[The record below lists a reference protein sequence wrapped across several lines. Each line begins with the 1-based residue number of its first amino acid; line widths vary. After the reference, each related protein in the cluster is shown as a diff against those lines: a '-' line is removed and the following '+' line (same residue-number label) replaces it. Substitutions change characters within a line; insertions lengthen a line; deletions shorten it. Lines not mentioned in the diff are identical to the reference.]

1 MTGGR
6 PEAEAWHVRSPSAA
20 WATGLDTQ
28 RQRTRRKRARA
39 TQITLRR
46 SREQVE
52 LPILIT
58 WLALPR
64 NYCQFDCKQM
74 EAKSKLTTLN

>member
-6 PEAEAWHVRSPSAA
+6 PEAEAWHVRSPSAT

-39 TQITLRR
+39 TQVSLRR
-46 SREQVE
+46 SWEQVE
-52 LPILIT
+52 LPVLIFWLRYCEIIASSIST
-58 WLALPR
+58 WMTR
-64 NYCQFDCKQM
+64 D
-74 EAKSKLTTLN
+74 